1 MKLSELTVIKPQP
14 TPGDTKWFMH
24 DRFGMF
30 IHWGLYAM
38 PARHE
43 WVRHNERISNED
55 YEKYFNYFEPD
66 LYDPKKWAAAAKK
79 AGMKYFVIT
88 TKHHEGFALW
98 DSDLTD
104 YKATNAPYCQRDL
117 LKEMVEAFRAEG
129 IRVGFYHSLIDWHH
143 PDYTTDPVHPM
154 RDNEEFIAK
163 DSERDLNRYVDYL
176 HGQTEEILS
185 RFGDVDILWYDF
197 SIGKSERFGPKGKE
211 QWRSEELIAKIRKL
225 QPNIIIDDRLEIDQ
239 DLKTPEQYMPDEWVK
254 VGGHPVV
261 WEGCHTFSGSWGYY
275 RDEESWKSVDQL
287 LKMLIDSVSKGGN
300 LLLNVGPTARGEFD
314 SRVYDRLEGMG
325 NWMQKHSRAIY
336 GCTQAPLE
344 FECPANCS
352 YTYNPDTQR
361 LYIHVF
367 SWTFGNIKLKGEVV
381 EHVAYAQILSDASE
395 LRFNVNQEKTELTF
409 NLPIKKP
416 IGAEIPVIEIH
427 LK

>member
-38 PARHE
+38 LARHE
-43 WVRHNERISNED
+43 WVRHNERISNEG
-55 YEKYFNYFEPD
+55 YQKYFDYFEPD
-66 LYDPKKWAAAAKK
+66 LYDPKKWAVAAKN

-88 TKHHEGFALW
+88 TKHHEGFCLW

-104 YKATNAPYCQRDL
+104 YKSTNAPFCKRDL
-117 LKEMVEAFRAEG
+117 LKDMVDAFRAEG
-129 IRVGFYHSLIDWHH
+129 IRVGFYHSLLDWHH
-143 PDYTTDPVHPM
+143 PDYTTDGCHPM
-154 RDNEEFIAK
+154 RDNADYIAK
-163 DSERDLNRYVDYL
+163 DAERDLNKYVDYL
-176 HGQTEEILS
+176 YGQTEEILT

-211 QWRSEELIAKIRKL
+211 QWRSEELIAKIRSL

-239 DLKTPEQYMPDEWVK
+239 DIKTPEQYMPDSWVT
-254 VGGHPVV
+254 VGGQPVV

-275 RDEESWKSVDQL
+275 RDEESWKSVNQL
-287 LKMLIDSVSKGGN
+287 LWMLIDSVSKGGN
-300 LLLNVGPTARGEFD
+300 LLLNVGPTARGELD
-314 SRVYDRLEGMG
+314 ARVYERLEGIG
-325 NWMQKHSRAIY
+325 NWMQRHSRAIY

-344 FECPANCS
+344 FECPENCR
-352 YTYNPDTQR
+352 YTYNPETQR
-361 LYIHVF
+361 LYIHIL
-367 SWTFGNIKLKGEVV
+367 SWPFGNIKLKGEVV
-381 EHVAYAQILSDASE
+381 QHVDYAQILSDASE
-395 LRFNVNQEKTELTF
+395 LRFGTNEEKTQLWF
-409 NLPIKKP
+409 NLPVKKP
-416 IGAEIPVIEIH
+416 LGAEIPVIEIY